1 MFCKR
6 YCERQKSRDIP
17 VASLAVKVATEVM
30 HETSHRTTN
39 EPIVLRHTIKS
50 LRKAAF
56 TPHTCDTCKSGDLD
70 HGCRNKYKPYPY
82 TNLSE

>member
-30 HETSHRTTN
+30 HETRES
-39 EPIVLRHTIKS
+39 PIVLRRTIKS
-50 LRKAAF
+50 IRKAAF
-56 TPHTCDTCKSGDLD
+56 TPQTCDCRSGDLD
-70 HGCRNKYKPYPY
+70 HNCRNKYKPYPY
-82 TNLSE
+82 THLEG

>member
-30 HETSHRTTN
+30 QETSHRTTN

-56 TPHTCDTCKSGDLD
+56 TPHTCDCSDLD

>member
-30 HETSHRTTN
+30 HETS
-39 EPIVLRHTIKS
+39 ESPIVLRHTIKS

-56 TPHTCDTCKSGDLD
+56 TPHTCDCRSGDLD
-70 HGCRNKYKPYPY
+70 HTCRNKYKPYPY
-82 TNLSE
+82 TNLT